1 MDIIV
6 GGRRSGKS
14 SEAVSWLAD
23 GNPLDGGYDRVVV
36 QPTADMAT
44 TFKKTCIAQ
53 GVTKDLDKR
62 VFSIA
67 QWKQR
72 ASTGVQVLYE
82 EAQTYLPADASVITI
97 TADGKLKAMTNYNIP
112 TA

>member
-1 MDIIV
+1 LAL
-6 GGRRSGKS
+6 GKPKG
-14 SEAVSWLAD
+14 AI
-23 GNPLDGGYDRVVV
+23 YDRVVV
-36 QPTADMAT
+36 QPTADMAK
-44 TFKKTCIAQ
+44 TFKGACAAN
-53 GVTKDLDKR
+53 GLTKDIDKR
-62 VFSIA
+62 VFSLA

-97 TADGKLKAMTNYNIP
+97 TADGRLKAMTNYNVP